1 MCRSQNCLS
10 KMNLYREHNL
20 AKISGITLEQHSED
34 VMSEAAYICASQ
46 PNTLIKYK
54 RSIGK
59 DLDKRLAVACRFH
72 DDGKMERHWQEAC
85 RRDAKEYSQWL
96 ESNPDG
102 NLREYDK
109 MCHGESGKN
118 IRQCGVRHELFSL
131 FYNENKHLPLP
142 LQVAIAAHHGKIS
155 QKFRERWVQMG
166 FKNLW
171 NVIER
176 KSNEIIES
184 DNLQNT
190 ARMLY
195 EYDGVRGL
203 LQMADHRASAKE
215 ENDFVPPLH
224 QFSYQF
230 PFTEK
235 RGVQLLVEHH
245 WQEEMILLRAPT
257 GAGKTDAAL
266 LWASKQIESHRAQRV
281 VIAMPTRFTSNALA
295 INVADTL
302 SGTGLYHSSAWFL
315 EYAEKIKQN
324 GKDRISA
331 LKLLEQARLLECPI
345 TVCTIDHLLISL
357 TQTREDMHL
366 TNFNLANSC
375 LVIDEADF
383 YDNFTQQ
390 NIFFLLRV
398 LHLWKVPVLIMSA
411 SLPESVLTDYRKTG
425 YPISSILEDDSD
437 YSRIR
442 FEITQIRDYSDVD
455 EVEDILEH
463 MIHIGNG
470 IVYANTVDRAVEF
483 YHHIM
488 NKVQNIEE
496 PLNVILYHSRFTEPD
511 KQKIESKLLDALG
524 KEAWKH
530 HTARGIAILT
540 QIGEMSVNIS
550 ADIMVSEICPI
561 DRLTQRAGRLCR
573 FDHSKV
579 GRLIL
584 LKRYK
589 NDKLYPAPYGHFER
603 KEKTW
608 TACAALS
615 ETIKLIKADKYNA
628 AELVDLIN
636 KVYARKSEEDI
647 LAKQNAALLRENFID
662 NWLICPT
669 QKSELDDTDTNLWK
683 SRDISAQDTVYVKK
697 PDLLSFRNYSDF
709 MEFKLLNGISI
720 PVYLIEKCRKMHRI
734 DLFKIKIGDA
744 QCEYIDVI
752 RPGFY
757 DNYVGID
764 MSDPDNFL

>member
-1 MCRSQNCLS
+1 MMTARW
-10 KMNLYREHNL
+10 R
-20 AKISGITLEQHSED
+20 GT
-34 VMSEAAYICASQ
+34 
-46 PNTLIKYK
+46 
-54 RSIGK
+54 
-59 DLDKRLAVACRFH
+59 
-72 DDGKMERHWQEAC
+72 WQEAC

-109 MCHGESGKN
+109 VCHGESGKN

-142 LQVAIAAHHGKIS
+142 LQVAIAAHHSKLS
-155 QKFRERWVQMG
+155 QKFRDRWAQMG

-171 NVIER
+171 NEIER

-302 SGTGLYHSSAWFL
+302 SGTGLYHSSAWFS
-315 EYAEKIKQN
+315 EYADKIKQED
-324 GKDRISA
+324 KDGRNA

-345 TVCTIDHLLISL
+345 TVCTIDHLFVSL

-390 NIFFLLRV
+390 NIYFLLRV

-411 SLPESVLTDYRKTG
+411 SLPESVLSDYHKTG
-425 YPISSILEDDSD
+425 YPVSSILEDDSD
-437 YSRIR
+437 YSRDR
-442 FEITQIRDYSDVD
+442 FEITHIRDYTDVD
-455 EVEDILEH
+455 EVEDILEQ
-463 MIHIGNG
+463 MIHVGNG
-470 IVYANTVDRAVEF
+470 IIYANTVDRAVEF
-483 YHHIM
+483 YHYIM

-511 KQKIESKLLDALG
+511 KQKIESQLLDALG

-530 HTARGIAILT
+530 HTAHGIAILT

-550 ADIMVSEICPI
+550 ADIMVSEFCPI

-573 FDHSKV
+573 FDHSNKV

-608 TACAALS
+608 TACVALS

-636 KVYARKSEEDI
+636 KVYAKKVRRTS
-647 LAKQNAALLRENFID
+647 LLIKMQHYF
-662 NWLICPT
+662 
-669 QKSELDDTDTNLWK
+669 
-683 SRDISAQDTVYVKK
+683 
-697 PDLLSFRNYSDF
+697 
-709 MEFKLLNGISI
+709 
-720 PVYLIEKCRKMHRI
+720 EKT
-734 DLFKIKIGDA
+734 L
-744 QCEYIDVI
+744 
-752 RPGFY
+752 
-757 DNYVGID
+757 
-764 MSDPDNFL
+764 

>member
-1 MCRSQNCLS
+1 MDID
-10 KMNLYREHNL
+10 REHNL
-20 AKISGITLEQHSED
+20 AKISGITLEQHSKN
-34 VMSEAAYICASQ
+34 VMSEAAYICACLS
-46 PNTLIKYK
+46 NTLLKYK
-54 RSIGK
+54 LSVGK
-59 DLDKRLAVACRFH
+59 DLDKRLEAACRFH
-72 DDGKMERHWQEAC
+72 DDGKIEIHWQEAC
-85 RRDAKEYSQWL
+85 RKDARKYHLWL
-96 ESNPDG
+96 ESNKNG

-109 MCHGESGKN
+109 ECHGESGKH

-142 LQVAIAAHHGKIS
+142 LQIAIAAHHGKLS
-155 QKFRERWVQMG
+155 QKFRDRWIQMG

-176 KSNEIIES
+176 ESNTIIES
-184 DNLQNT
+184 NNLQNT

-230 PFTEK
+230 PFTER

-302 SGTGLYHSSAWFL
+302 SGTGLYHSSAWFS
-315 EYAEKIKQN
+315 EYADKIKQED
-324 GKDRISA
+324 KDGRNA

-345 TVCTIDHLLISL
+345 TVCTIDHLLVSL

-390 NIFFLLRV
+390 NIYFLLRV

-411 SLPESVLTDYRKTG
+411 SLPESVLSDYRKTG
-425 YPISSILEDDSD
+425 YPVSSILEDDSD
-437 YSRIR
+437 YSRDR
-442 FEITQIRDYSDVD
+442 FEITHIRDYTDVD
-455 EVEDILEH
+455 EVEDILEQ
-463 MIHIGNG
+463 MIHVGNG
-470 IVYANTVDRAVEF
+470 IIYANTVDRAVEF
-483 YHHIM
+483 YQHIID
-488 NKVQNIEE
+488 KVENIEE

-511 KQKIESKLLDALG
+511 KQKIESRLLDALG
-524 KEAWKH
+524 KKAWKNH
-530 HTARGIAILT
+530 KARGIAILT

-550 ADIMVSEICPI
+550 ADIMVSEMCPI

-573 FDHSKV
+573 FSHDKIGHLV
-579 GRLIL
+579 L
-584 LKRYK
+584 LNRYK
-589 NDKLYPAPYGHFER
+589 DDKVYPAPYGHFDR

-608 TACAALS
+608 TACAAFS
-615 ETIKLIKADKYNA
+615 ETIKLVKPDIYNA
-628 AELVDLIN
+628 AELVELIN
-636 KVYARKSEEDI
+636 KVYAKSSEDNVR
-647 LAKQNAALLRENFID
+647 ANQNAALLRENFID

-683 SRDISAQDTVYVKK
+683 SRDISAHDTVYVKK

-720 PVYLIEKCRKMHRI
+720 PVYLMEKCRKMHRI
-734 DLFKIKIGDA
+734 DSFKIKIGDA